1 MEATNHQQYEES
13 LGVHHLQKS
22 QLSHDSGCRNPDS
35 FHHYLKL
42 QFLDYHLILI
52 FINKH
57 MLIYQKFIFQYFYSH
72 FNITNSLCNSVY
84 FMYFKRVIK
93 ESLES
98 QRDLQHKDG

>member
-1 MEATNHQQYEES
+1 
-13 LGVHHLQKS
+13 
-22 QLSHDSGCRNPDS
+22 
-35 FHHYLKL
+35 
-42 QFLDYHLILI
+42 
-52 FINKH
+52 

-93 ESLES
+93 QSLES